1 MKENRPFLR
10 NPDGVRQQKSNDK
23 LVLSTLQLIQEFKK
37 KHGGIKEIKEL
48 QNQLIISSVKIDNDE
63 NNKSLPIPAPMEVSS
78 TTNTFQIDLSIKQEP
93 IIEIKEEPSELKLEL
108 KEEDEANA
116 SDILG
121 LLCHEEDLSNSS
133 DSSLSRLPAF
143 CANRFFDGNRFVSRS
158 ELLESKL
165 KNGQRKRERRPHE
178 WAAAIQKKLRNH
190 GQQYRSV
197 KGNVVAARK
206 LGMPCN
212 CRKNCGAKISENN
225 RVANFKQYW
234 EIESHVD
241 KRKFLTNHI
250 KLLKPKRALT
260 KNRIFS
266 RIMHH
271 FLDVVNYD
279 GSTEKIRVC
288 KKMFCSTFAIS
299 NSVIS
304 NAFKI
309 LSKDHEMFFEH

>member
-1 MKENRPFLR
+1 MRP
-10 NPDGVRQQKSNDK
+10 QKINDK
-23 LVLSTLQLIQEFKK
+23 LVYSTVQLIQKFMK
-37 KHGGIKEIKEL
+37 KHGGIKEIKES
-48 QNQLIISSVKIDNDE
+48 QHQLIISSVKIEDVLL
-63 NNKSLPIPAPMEVSS
+63 STPPVEVSS
-78 TTNTFQIDLSIKQEP
+78 TTNTFHQIDLGIKQEP
-93 IIEIKEEPSELKLEL
+93 IIEIKEEPSELKIEL

-121 LLCHEEDLSNSS
+121 LLCQEEDVSNSS

-143 CANRFFDGNRFVSRS
+143 CANRFFDGNRFVSKS

-165 KNGQRKRERRPHE
+165 KNSQRKRERRPE
-178 WAAAIQKKLRNH
+178 FWAAAIQKKLRNH

-206 LGMPCN
+206 LGMPCK
-212 CRKNCGAKISENN
+212 CRKLCGAKISENN

-241 KRKFLTNHI
+241 KRKFLIDHI

-266 RIMHH
+266 RIMH
-271 FLDVVNYD
+271 
-279 GSTEKIRVC
+279 
-288 KKMFCSTFAIS
+288 
-299 NSVIS
+299 
-304 NAFKI
+304 
-309 LSKDHEMFFEH
+309 